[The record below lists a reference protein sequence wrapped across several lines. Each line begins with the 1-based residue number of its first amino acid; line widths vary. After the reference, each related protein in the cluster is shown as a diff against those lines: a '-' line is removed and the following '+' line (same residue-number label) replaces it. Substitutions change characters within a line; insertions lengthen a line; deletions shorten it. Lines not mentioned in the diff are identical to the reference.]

1 MTPLLPHPRLL
12 AGAALRTALRV
23 CTPFVGVPLGTACL
37 RTAAFRAALRAVGLA
52 SLALALACLFAPAP
66 AAAAGDFSQLLKTA
80 QATGTSPTPTSG
92 S

>member
-1 MTPLLPHPRLL
+1 MHIKPLPSTPATPAAPP
-12 AGAALRTALRV
+12 AGK
-23 CTPFVGVPLGTACL
+23 
-37 RTAAFRAALRAVGLA
+37 
-52 SLALALACLFAPAP
+52 PAP